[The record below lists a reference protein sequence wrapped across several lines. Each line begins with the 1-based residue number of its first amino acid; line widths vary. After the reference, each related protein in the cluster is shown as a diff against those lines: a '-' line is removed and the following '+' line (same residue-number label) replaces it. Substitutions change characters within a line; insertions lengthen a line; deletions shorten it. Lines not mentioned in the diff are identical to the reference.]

1 MEPKERAILVGV
13 VIPKQAD
20 FEYAMVELGNLAAAC
35 DVAVVGQI
43 TQKMNRVNKASYLG
57 KGKIAAVVA
66 LLAEV
71 EAEMA
76 IFNDELSP
84 TQIRNLE
91 ALLECAVIDR
101 TMLILDIFA
110 KRAKTKEAQLQ
121 VEVAQLRYLLPR
133 LTGRGV
139 TLGRQGGGVGTQNR
153 GAGEKKLELD
163 RRKIGTRIT
172 ALNRG
177 LETVVAQRQTQR
189 KLRKKQA
196 LPVVSLVGYTNAG
209 KSTVMNA
216 LVELYG
222 AADNKL
228 VFEKDLLFATL
239 ETAVRKIQLP
249 DHRAFLLTDTVGFV
263 NGLPHQLIK
272 AFRSTL
278 EEVAEADLIIHVVD
292 IANPHYQ
299 QFIEVTKATLKEI
312 GVVDVPTIYAYNKVD
327 LTDLIDPISCINCAF
342 ISAKHRTG
350 IAELVQQIGK
360 HLFADYVQCEMLI
373 PYEQGQTV
381 SYFNERAKIIATNY
395 EADGTRIKLECPVA
409 DLENYQR
416 FVTNIGGKIGGKD

>member
-1 MEPKERAILVGV
+1 MEPKEKAILVGV
-13 VIPKQAD
+13 IIPNQAD

-43 TQKMNRVNKASYLG
+43 TQKMNRVNKTHYLG
-57 KGKIAAVVA
+57 KGKIDAVAA

-71 EAEMA
+71 EAEVA

-91 ALLECAVIDR
+91 ALLKCAVIDR

-121 VEVAQLRYLLPR
+121 VEVAQLQYLLPR
-133 LTGRGV
+133 LMGLGA

-163 RRKIGTRIT
+163 RRKIEARIT
-172 ALNRG
+172 ALTRE

-222 AADNKL
+222 VAENKL
-228 VFEKDLLFATL
+228 VFEKDMLFATL

-249 DHRAFLLTDTVGFV
+249 NHQTFLLTDTVGFV

-278 EEVAEADLIIHVVD
+278 EEAAEADLLIQVVD
-292 IANPHYQ
+292 IADPHYQ

-312 GVVDVPTIYAYNKVD
+312 GVADVPTIYAYNKVD

-342 ISAKHRTG
+342 ISAKQRTG
-350 IAELVQQIGK
+350 IAELVQQIGN
-360 HLFADYVQCEMLI
+360 HLFADYIQCEMLI
-373 PYEQGQTV
+373 PYEQGQAV
-381 SYFNERAKIIATNY
+381 AYFNEKAKIIATSY
-395 EADGTRIKLECPVA
+395 EPDGTRIKLECTNA
-409 DLENYQR
+409 DLEHYQR
-416 FVTNIGGKIGGKD
+416 FVTNIGGKG

>member
-139 TLGRQGGGVGTQNR
+139 TLGRQGGGVGTQPTP
-153 GAGEKKLELD
+153 GAPGKRNWSLTGEKSEPESRPLIGDWKRWWRNG
-163 RRKIGTRIT
+163 RRSVNCERS
-172 ALNRG
+172 RPC
-177 LETVVAQRQTQR
+177 R
-189 KLRKKQA
+189 
-196 LPVVSLVGYTNAG
+196 
-209 KSTVMNA
+209 
-216 LVELYG
+216 
-222 AADNKL
+222 
-228 VFEKDLLFATL
+228 LF
-239 ETAVRKIQLP
+239 R
-249 DHRAFLLTDTVGFV
+249 
-263 NGLPHQLIK
+263 
-272 AFRSTL
+272 
-278 EEVAEADLIIHVVD
+278 
-292 IANPHYQ
+292 
-299 QFIEVTKATLKEI
+299 
-312 GVVDVPTIYAYNKVD
+312 
-327 LTDLIDPISCINCAF
+327 
-342 ISAKHRTG
+342 
-350 IAELVQQIGK
+350 
-360 HLFADYVQCEMLI
+360 
-373 PYEQGQTV
+373 
-381 SYFNERAKIIATNY
+381 
-395 EADGTRIKLECPVA
+395 
-409 DLENYQR
+409 
-416 FVTNIGGKIGGKD
+416 